1 MKDKETT
8 QAKIR
13 NKLGPYKNLVAL
25 ILDAPDNPKV
35 KEFIKTE
42 AEKIRDGFD
51 DLLELVDNTV
61 NEME

>member
-13 NKLGPYKNLVAL
+13 KQIGPYKNLVAL
-25 ILDAPDNPKV
+25 ILDAPDDPKV

-42 AEKIRDGFD
+42 AENPRHFYDYNF
-51 DLLELVDNTV
+51 
-61 NEME
+61 